1 VVQVV
6 RLADD
11 GQVGV
16 LRDQRREQFVYV
28 PADTTTVRGDGG
40 GVDDDAGSIRQE
52 ELRTFGGGTG

>member
-16 LRDQRREQFVYV
+16 LRDQRREQFVDV

-40 GVDDDAGSIRQE
+40 GVDDDAGVRQE